1 MITNVSG
8 VAKTAYYCCGVRWR
22 DAQARQP
29 ICGDHL
35 AALFMDE
42 AAQALFQRFGDMK
55 LPNIVNATRSRIID
69 DWLRDLLLADPE
81 QLVILLGA
89 GLDTRAFRLPGGRWV
104 EVDAAGLIAEKER
117 LLPAARSPQ
126 PLSRLAVD
134 FGRERLADALG
145 DYEGEHAVVVMEGVS
160 MYLTQAQMKA
170 TLSGLRFLF
179 PGHTLITDLMTR
191 DFATRH
197 GGEMRRRLAEIGG
210 SFAED
215 MSNEPARAMTAA
227 GYRPLSRLS
236 MMVRARELGA
246 VPFPKLLLATVLKG
260 VRDGYAVHAF
270 EAGPVR

>member
-22 DAQARQP
+22 DAQRKEP
-29 ICGDHL
+29 LCGDHL
-35 AALFMDE
+35 TALFMDA
-42 AAQALFQRFGDMK
+42 AAQELFQRFEDLK
-55 LPNIVNATRSRIID
+55 LPNIVSATRSRIID
-69 DWLRDLLLADPE
+69 DWLRDRLLADPE

-126 PLSRLAVD
+126 PLTRLAVN
-134 FGRERLADALG
+134 FARERLADALSA
-145 DYEGEHAVVVMEGVS
+145 YEGEHAVVVMEGVS
-160 MYLTQAQMKA
+160 MYLTQTQMKA

-179 PGHTLITDLMTR
+179 PRHTLIADLMTR
-191 DFATRH
+191 DFAARH
-197 GGEMRRRLAEIGG
+197 AAELQRRLNELGG
-210 SFAED
+210 AFAED
-215 MSNEPARAMTAA
+215 LTDAPARAMTAE

-246 VPFPKLLLATVLKG
+246 VPFPKPLLSTFLKG
-260 VRDGYAVHAF
+260 ARDGYAVHAF

>member
-22 DAQARQP
+22 DAQRKEP
-29 ICGDHL
+29 LCGDHL
-35 AALFMDE
+35 AALFMDA
-42 AAQALFQRFGDMK
+42 AAQELFQRFEDLK
-55 LPNIVNATRSRIID
+55 LPNIVSATRSRIID
-69 DWLRDLLLADPE
+69 DWLRDRLLADPE

-126 PLSRLAVD
+126 PLTRLAVN
-134 FGRERLADALG
+134 FARERLADALSA
-145 DYEGEHAVVVMEGVS
+145 YEGEHAVVVMEGVS

-179 PGHTLITDLMTR
+179 PRHTLITDLMTR
-191 DFATRH
+191 DFAARH
-197 GGEMRRRLAEIGG
+197 AAELRRRLAELGG
-210 SFAED
+210 AFAED
-215 MSNEPARAMTAA
+215 LTDAPARAMTAE

-246 VPFPKLLLATVLKG
+246 VPFPKLLLATLLKG

>member
-1 MITNVSG
+1 MITQLSG
-8 VAKTAYYCCGVRWR
+8 VARTAYYCCGVRWR

-35 AALFMDE
+35 AALFMDA
-42 AAQALFQRFGDMK
+42 AAQEMFRRFEDLK

-69 DWLRDLLLADPE
+69 DWLRDRLLADPE
-81 QLVILLGA
+81 QLVIVLGA
-89 GLDTRAFRLPGGRWV
+89 GFDTRAFRLPGGRWV

-117 LLPAARSPQ
+117 LMPAARSPQ
-126 PLSRLAVD
+126 PLTRLAVD
-134 FGRERLADALG
+134 FARERLADALSA
-145 DYEGEHAVVVMEGVS
+145 YEGEHAVVVMEGVS

-179 PGHTLITDLMTR
+179 PRHTLIADLMTR

-197 GGEMRRRLAEIGG
+197 AAELRRRLTDLGG
-210 SFAED
+210 TFAED
-215 MSNEPARAMTAA
+215 LSDTPARAMTAE

-236 MMVRARELGA
+236 MMGRARELGA
-246 VPFPKLLLATVLKG
+246 APFPKLLLATLLKG

>member
-22 DAQARQP
+22 DAQRSEP
-29 ICGDHL
+29 VCGDHL
-35 AALFMDE
+35 AALFMDA
-42 AAQALFQRFGDMK
+42 AAQELFKPFEELK
-55 LPNIVNATRSRIID
+55 FPNIVNATRSHIVD
-69 DWLRDLLLADPE
+69 DWLRDRLLADPE
-81 QLVILLGA
+81 QLVILLGV

-104 EVDAAGLIAEKER
+104 EVDAAGLIAGKER
-117 LLPAARSPQ
+117 LLPAARNPQ
-126 PLSRLAVD
+126 PLTRLAVN

-145 DYEGEHAVVVMEGVS
+145 AYEGEHAVVVMEGVL
-160 MYLTQAQMKA
+160 MYLSQAQMKA

-179 PGHTLITDLMTR
+179 PRHTLIADLMTR

-197 GGEMRRRLAEIGG
+197 GGELRRRLAELGG
-210 SFAED
+210 AFAED
-215 MSNEPARAMTAA
+215 LCDAPTRAMTAE

-246 VPFPKLLLATVLKG
+246 VPCPKLLLSTLLEG
-260 VRDGYAVHAF
+260 VRDGNAVHAF